1 MTLVYGRAGLEPTE
15 RMAPRT
21 PPGWS
26 LQHAEQLVRNYKDR
40 KLERSCLPESV
51 RTDSGWN

>member
-21 PPGWS
+21 PRGWS
-26 LQHAEQLVRNYKDR
+26 LQHGAQLVRNYKDR